1 MSFLPFDY
9 LVVSNPSLGF
19 EAFKDTLSF
28 FSDRGIRKFIF
39 LLDFDRT
46 LYTVAQI
53 KDRQKKLNE
62 HLQSIRPHGTLTD
75 SFLNLILSDGIVYDP
90 SIASLS
96 SKMAPF
102 LFVKAP
108 VLCDASWVDSDLNY
122 LLYKMKRQPILT
134 SFEGN
139 ILTNSQ
145 TRIDQMIHSKA
156 YRFCLD
162 LNYLTSPDADPRMMQ
177 IISREISVF
186 PSITHSLSNYV
197 GIEKAFAQ
205 YKERLGEYTYA
216 RLCRNFW
223 KTEKDF
229 FACL

>member
-1 MSFLPFDY
+1 MSFLAFDY
-9 LVVSNPSLGF
+9 LIVSNPHLDSESL
-19 EAFKDTLSF
+19 KDTFSF
-28 FSDRGIRKFIF
+28 FTERGIRKFIF
-39 LLDFDRT
+39 LLNFDRT
-46 LYTVAQI
+46 IHTLSQI
-53 KDRQKKLNE
+53 KDRQKNFNE
-62 HLQSIRPHGTLTD
+62 LLRSVRPHGTVAD

-96 SKMAPF
+96 PKTAPF

-108 VLCDASWVDSDLNY
+108 VLCDEAWVDCDLNY
-122 LLYKMKRQPILT
+122 LLYKRNRQPILT

-145 TRIDQMIHSKA
+145 MRIDQMIRSKA
-156 YRFCLD
+156 YRVSLD
-162 LNYLTSPDADPRMMQ
+162 LNYITSPDADVRILQM
-177 IISREISVF
+177 ISWEISVF

-197 GIEKAFAQ
+197 GIEKAFEQ
-205 YKERLGEYTYA
+205 YKKRLGEHTYT

-223 KTEKDF
+223 NAEKDF